1 VEGVTVEGAAD
12 DDVGGPMMLVPSASG
27 GEDDAVEGVA
37 VVQAPM
43 SNVSVAAR
51 PNNGRVLLILNVA
64 P

>member
-1 VEGVTVEGAAD
+1 
-12 DDVGGPMMLVPSASG
+12 MRLVPSAAG
-27 GEDDAVEGVA
+27 GEGDAVGGFA

-51 PNNGRVLLILNVA
+51 PSNGRVPLLLKFA